1 MSGLPAAPF
10 CYTLLSSAKP
20 VAIFATVAD
29 TAAYGPRDLLR
40 LSAAMA
46 LVSAGLVMGFCLFV
60 WPLLGLPYV
69 R

>member
-1 MSGLPAAPF
+1 MSGLPAAAF

-20 VAIFATVAD
+20 VAIFARVAD
-29 TAAYGPRDLLR
+29 TAAHDPRDLLR
-40 LSAAMA
+40 LSAARA
-46 LVSAGLVMGFCLFV
+46 LVSAGLVMVFSLFV